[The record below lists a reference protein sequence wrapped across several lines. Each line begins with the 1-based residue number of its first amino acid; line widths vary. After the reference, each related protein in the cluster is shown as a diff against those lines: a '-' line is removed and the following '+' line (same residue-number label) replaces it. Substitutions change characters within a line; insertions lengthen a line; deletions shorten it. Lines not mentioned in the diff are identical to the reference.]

1 MQINVYAPSLSGPG
15 CNFRY
20 ELYLPEIHY
29 SLTANFQSDKWIYE
43 VLNYLGPEPE
53 VGGISVYNDNA
64 FVGSQPDSIS
74 LESSPG
80 TSDVVLGRRY
90 TDEDNYYT
98 SLQVDEL
105 MFFNRNL
112 SASDIK
118 AFYNLYQ

>member
-1 MQINVYAPSLSGPG
+1 M
-15 CNFRY
+15 
-20 ELYLPEIHY
+20 
-29 SLTANFQSDKWIYE
+29 

-64 FVGSQPDSIS
+64 FVGSQPDGIS

-80 TSDVVLGRRY
+80 TSDVVLGQRY

-105 MFFNRNL
+105 MFFKRNL